1 MIILDGVKD
10 HIVWHIIEKDTS
22 KKMWDVIVNM
32 YYNPIE
38 NRKLFL
44 REKLRSIRMYKS
56 EDMVSTSLMFDLLK
70 MN

>member
-10 HIVWHIIEKDTS
+10 HIVWNIIEKDTS